1 MESSVQK
8 LGIDEVQ
15 VHTTRLKNWILA
27 AITDLRSYNEGREV
41 LLAFDQDIGAALK
54 QACNEDFDS
63 EALILAKASNII
75 RRDIFKLKQCFD
87 GQFLPDCQEKS
98 IPSTRTALVN
108 MILAGPNI
116 RDQTVQDKPTAR
128 ASQTIS

>member
-1 MESSVQK
+1 MRTSV
-8 LGIDEVQ
+8 
-15 VHTTRLKNWILA
+15 
-27 AITDLRSYNEGREV
+27 EGRGMGRGTRGI
-41 LLAFDQDIGAALK
+41 QHGH
-54 QACNEDFDS
+54 CNEDFDS

-75 RRDIFKLKQCFD
+75 RHDIFKLKQCFD